1 VKNVWDPEGRARWY
15 RESGVKDLEPLKEG
29 AGSNMATVTGD
40 SLRVRTSSSLGATVV
55 GTLKKHEQVEIL
67 ERSAS
72 KVTIDGITAYWYKIR
87 RSADGLEGWCFGGY
101 LDVE

>member
-1 VKNVWDPEGRARWY
+1 
-15 RESGVKDLEPLKEG
+15 
-29 AGSNMATVTGD
+29 MAIVTAD
-40 SLRVRTSSSLGATVV
+40 SLRVRTSSSLGAAVV

-87 RSADGLEGWCFGGY
+87 RPSDGLTGWCFGGY